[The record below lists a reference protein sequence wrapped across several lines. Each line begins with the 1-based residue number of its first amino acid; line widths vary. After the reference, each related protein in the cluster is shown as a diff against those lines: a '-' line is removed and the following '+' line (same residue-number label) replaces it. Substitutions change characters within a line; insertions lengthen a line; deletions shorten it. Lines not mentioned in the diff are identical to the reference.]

1 MQGSMGMV
9 IAYCF
14 WLGIEAAACL
24 HWTIL
29 VATTTSIALV
39 AAFELC
45 ALGLQC
51 SVRTTTRTSRTPS
64 IKPRLRTVVKGL
76 GMKPFLCSARYGM
89 LQVLGCMGTVFG
101 SKEQSTGT
109 LCPLGIKVLKCY
121 SYPCRGI
128 SESRI
133 KVLVFKARIR

>member
-1 MQGSMGMV
+1 MGMV

-89 LQVLGCMGTVFG
+89 LQGFG
-101 SKEQSTGT
+101 MHGDGLRLKGAKHGNT
-109 LCPLGIKVLKCY
+109 LPAGD
-121 SYPCRGI
+121 
-128 SESRI
+128 
-133 KVLVFKARIR
+133 